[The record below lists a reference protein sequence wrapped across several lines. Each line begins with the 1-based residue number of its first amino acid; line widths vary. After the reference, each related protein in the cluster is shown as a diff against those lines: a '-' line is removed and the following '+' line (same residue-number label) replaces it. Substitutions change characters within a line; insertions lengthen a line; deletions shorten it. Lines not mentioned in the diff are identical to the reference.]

1 MQNESNEVSQKKLP
15 RRTSD
20 EFTRLQEL
28 LHKIP

>member
-1 MQNESNEVSQKKLP
+1 MKNESNEVSQKKLP
-15 RRTSD
+15 RASD